1 MTKSTILYCVSY
13 FFFACH
19 QNAEISQDK
28 PPVQNSEAQ
37 TVENQ
42 QIRMKKISEI
52 YLKEN
57 EKAYIGTIEKIKVDA
72 NRIYL
77 MDKSLKQVLIFSMA
91 GEFVRAFGRSGEGP
105 GEFRFLYTMD
115 VKDHLIACFD
125 QGNRRM
131 TLFDT
136 SGVFIR
142 SFGTQSQKS
151 VPSGNRI
158 AITQHYTILHC
169 QKPKGLPKKQWQS
182 YSYPYL
188 ICEFDTLGNV
198 LSHHGKF
205 NQQIVGDKLEKPLT
219 EFKWSF
225 PHFIAT
231 RDSQTYLWFNN
242 LPVVVEYD
250 KRHSVSK
257 VFNVATPITK
267 PKWVDK
273 EAENDKEAE
282 KYLSR
287 KEKMNLAIQRIKNQH
302 YIVTFL
308 MEIAYVDKYS
318 LLLTLQTEEERR
330 GLSLWTRS
338 HHLSAYDVN
347 TGYRLVIDM
356 PLQPEPE
363 ASVMFQSITVDADG
377 FVYCIQNDQP
387 DNFVIAK
394 YEIIREEI

>member
-1 MTKSTILYCVSY
+1 MTKTIILFCVSC
-13 FFFACH
+13 FFFSCN
-19 QNAEISQDK
+19 QNAEMLQDK
-28 PPVQNSEAQ
+28 PSLQNSAAQ
-37 TVENQ
+37 ITENH
-42 QIRMKKISEI
+42 QIRMKKNSEI
-52 YLKEN
+52 RLKEN
-57 EKAYIGTIEKIKVDA
+57 EKAYIGTIQKIKVDE

-77 MDKSLKQVLIFSMA
+77 MDNSLKQILIFSLE

-115 VKDHLIACFD
+115 VKDNLIACFD

-142 SFGTQSQKS
+142 SFGTQSKKS

-158 AITQHYTILHC
+158 AITRHYTILHC
-169 QKPKGLPKKQWQS
+169 QKPKGLPKMQWLS

-205 NQQIVGDKLEKPLT
+205 NQQIVRDKLDKPLT

-225 PHFIAT
+225 PQFIAT
-231 RDSQTYLWFNN
+231 RDSLTYLWFDN
-242 LPVVVEYD
+242 LPIVVEYD
-250 KRHSVSK
+250 KSHAVSK

-267 PKWVDK
+267 PQWVDK
-273 EAENDKEAE
+273 DDEKNAE
-282 KYLSR
+282 KLRNLSKEERR
-287 KEKMNLAIQRIKNQH
+287 KLVIEKIKKDHSTTTQM
-302 YIVTFL
+302 YD
-308 MEIAYVDKYS
+308 IAYVDTHS
-318 LLLTLQTEEERR
+318 ILLTLQTEEVRR
-330 GLSLWTRS
+330 GLDRTRT
-338 HHLSAYDVN
+338 HYLSAYDVN
-347 TGYRLVIDM
+347 TGHRLMTDM
-356 PLQPEPE
+356 PLQSETQLTE
-363 ASVMFQSITVDADG
+363 QSIAVDPDG

-394 YEIIREEI
+394 YEIVREEI